1 MSVNTLACGI
11 FLDFSKAFDTINHNI
26 ILKVEK
32 FEFNG
37 IRGVPKDW
45 FVSYLGKRQ
54 QFVTLDNI
62 VSNRQ
67 TIFSG
72 VLQGLVLGP
81 LLFLLY
87 INDFSRCSDL
97 LDFQFF
103 ADDSNLFHKHKIL

>member
-45 FVSYLGKRQ
+45 FVSYLGNRQ

-72 VLQGLVLGP
+72 VLQGPVLGP

-97 LDFQFF
+97 LDFHLF
-103 ADDSNLFHKHKIL
+103 ADDSYLFHKHKNL